1 MSRADAARSLLS
13 IGDVLSD
20 LRRDFP
26 DTTISKIR
34 FLESIGLVEPVR
46 TSANYRKFSR
56 NDVERLRFILGA
68 QRDRYLPLKVIRA
81 ELEAMDRDAAG
92 PVTNGARSS
101 ERATAGP
108 RLVGGID
115 AAPSPESFARDRSRT
130 RLTRVELAEQ
140 SGLTDDTL
148 TALESYALVMPR
160 SGTTHYDAEALAVA
174 TAVAALSRYG
184 LEPRH
189 LRGFRTAAD
198 RELGLI
204 EQLITPLDRQRNPDS
219 RARATEV
226 ARELAAAC
234 LRLHAALITAGMRR

>member
-13 IGDVLSD
+13 IGDVLAD

-26 DTTISKIR
+26 DATISKIR

-46 TSANYRKFSR
+46 TSSNYRKFSR
-56 NDVERLRFILGA
+56 RDVERLRYILAA

-81 ELEAMDRDAAG
+81 ELDAMDRDGADAG
-92 PVTNGARSS
+92 PV
-101 ERATAGP
+101 ERGPAP
-108 RLVGGID
+108 RLVGSLDG
-115 AAPSPESFARDRSRT
+115 APPPESFARDRSRV
-130 RLTRVELAEQ
+130 RLSRAELADK
-140 SGLTDDTL
+140 SGLDDETL
-148 TALESYALVMPR
+148 AALESYGLIAPR
-160 SGTTHYDAEALAVA
+160 SGTSHYDAEALAVA
-174 TAVAALSRYG
+174 TAVADLAKYG

-204 EQLITPLDRQRNPDS
+204 EQLITPMDRQRNPES